1 MEYLIPAALV
11 LLVATA
17 FVTFLALYSTRKG
30 GPGEVD
36 RSAGDASDARPGA
49 GADSATDLGDTDQLS
64 QEQTGGETH
73 RRGRFERERSGRERE
88 VAPPASEKLADRG
101 F

>member
-1 MEYLIPAALV
+1 MEYVIPAV
-11 LLVATA
+11 LLLIAVTA
-17 FVTFLALYSTRKG
+17 FVLFVTLHSTRKG

-36 RSAGDASDARPGA
+36 RNAADSGDARPGM
-49 GADSATDLGDTDQLS
+49 GADSATPLGDTDQLS

-73 RRGRFERERSGRERE
+73 ATRRFEREADRERAVE
-88 VAPPASEKLADRG
+88 RPRSEQLADRG

>member
-1 MEYLIPAALV
+1 MEYLIPAAIILIAV
-11 LLVATA
+11 TA
-17 FVTFLALYSTRKG
+17 FVTFITLYTTRKG

-36 RSAGDASDARPGA
+36 RSAADASDARPGM

-73 RRGRFERERSGRERE
+73 ARGRFERKPGARERT
-88 VAPPASEKLADRG
+88 VDAPDSEKLADRS